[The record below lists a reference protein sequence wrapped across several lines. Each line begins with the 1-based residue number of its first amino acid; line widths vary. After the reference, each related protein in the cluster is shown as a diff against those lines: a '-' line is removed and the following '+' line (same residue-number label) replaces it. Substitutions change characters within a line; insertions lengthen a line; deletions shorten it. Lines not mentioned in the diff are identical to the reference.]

1 MYEASPTTTQW
12 DDDAVCISLVG
23 WLTSLIAS
31 QIRLKDCPSLIFH
44 CYYVNM
50 NTKLSFMRWTTR
62 TRFSWRWDEGGGVLP
77 VQWAV
82 VWSVLTDRS
91 VPACHAII
99 CLFLL
104 KKMVVQSSYRREKKA
119 FSLFSVLFA
128 AQLLRW
134 KIIWWWTQ
142 GIVLYFH
149 WSWSIDP
156 WKRFNFLPSS
166 ISKVW
171 ITS

>member
-82 VWSVLTDRS
+82 LWSVLTDRS

-104 KKMVVQSSYRREKKA
+104 KKMVVQSSYRREKKGIFFV
-119 FSLFSVLFA
+119 FSSVCSAVAEMKNNMVMNTRHCFVFPL
-128 AQLLRW
+128 
-134 KIIWWWTQ
+134 
-142 GIVLYFH
+142 VMVH
-149 WSWSIDP
+149 WS
-156 WKRFNFLPSS
+156 LE
-166 ISKVW
+166 KV
-171 ITS
+171 